1 MHDLYL
7 DLKNFCLKYK
17 LHYIFMFII
26 LALFAYFTLTSR
38 FMYEFNKDE
47 IHSWNIATYLN
58 FGQIIELM
66 RAEGH
71 TFVWYMMLKPFT
83 HNPDIFFPW
92 IIKCL
97 NWLCVFCA
105 VIVFWFK
112 SPINIF
118 FKTLITF
125 SYPLVGFSTLG
136 KCYGVGILLYFLVA
150 SLYKDRFKHP
160 FIFAL
165 LLFFTANTSFI
176 SALGVGAISVVFL
189 YDMLKDKAR
198 NDRYYCPILM
208 TLAIP
213 LSLYVQWHHHLTPCY
228 ATPYINLLYFNFLY
242 HVFQNYDFVPTPA
255 LPAVILSFGTIIS
268 AIFFWKN
275 KRVLIYLFS
284 TFIFFILFSVLIY
297 PSFNYHYL
305 YMYLVFV
312 VCLWMYESEPYK
324 TVNKRIIK
332 CFYIW
337 LLIMSI
343 IMLTGIKR
351 KCHWYMREEKY
362 IEHIGCIYKTI
373 PLGSTIYTNMYMAGQ
388 VVPELKDDYVL
399 KIFTGEDL
407 LTFNGFFYTYNKMG
421 HYAAFDLKY
430 LKSIDKNVK
439 NKYVMYNPGL
449 ILQYSVAN
457 RVIDNSVVCEP
468 LRIYKIETE

>member
-1 MHDLYL
+1 MYDLYL

-17 LHYIFMFII
+17 LHYILYFII
-26 LALFAYFTLTSR
+26 FGIFAYLTLTSR
-38 FMYEFNKDE
+38 LMYDFNKDE
-47 IHSWNIATYLN
+47 IHAWNIATYLN

-136 KCYGVGILLYFLVA
+136 RCYGIGILLYFIVA

-160 FIFAL
+160 FLFAL

-176 SALGVGAISVVFL
+176 SALGVSAISVVFL

-198 NDRYYCPILM
+198 NDRYYFSIFM

-213 LSLYVQWHHHLTPCY
+213 MTLYVQWHNHVMPEY
-228 ATPYINLLYFNFLY
+228 AKAPVDMLLSAFLY
-242 HVFQNYDFVPTPA
+242 QAFSNYDFIPYPIMPA
-255 LPAVILSFGTIIS
+255 IVLSVGAIICS
-268 AIFFWKN
+268 LYFWAN
-275 KRVLIYLFS
+275 KRVTIYFLS
-284 TFIFFILFSVLIY
+284 TFGLFLIFALFKY
-297 PSFNYHYL
+297 PCFNYHYL

-324 TVNKRIIK
+324 TTNKKIIK

-337 LLIMSI
+337 LLVMAT
-343 IMLTGIKR
+343 IMLPVFKR
-351 KCHWYMREEKY
+351 KCYWYTIKEEFQ
-362 IEHIGCIYKTI
+362 EHIACINKVI
-373 PLGSTIYTNMYMAGQ
+373 PKGSTIYTNMYMAGQ